1 METRRQQQK
10 QEAANAPASGLALLG
25 FPPSWEFDAAFG
37 NIWKL
42 SGRNF
47 RVALEFVN
55 AIGLLYFWSLLRS
68 PVQSCHIKG
77 RIVISYHFLI
87 SQQESI
93 QFLRTSGEKPWRT
106 SCGNSYYS
114 CGIPMATESFL
125 WIYSEAFL
133 FHRVLWNIGEQK
145 RVLML
150 PHQNLS
156 CFHL

>member
-77 RIVISYHFLI
+77 RIV
-87 SQQESI
+87 
-93 QFLRTSGEKPWRT
+93 
-106 SCGNSYYS
+106 
-114 CGIPMATESFL
+114 
-125 WIYSEAFL
+125 
-133 FHRVLWNIGEQK
+133 RV
-145 RVLML
+145 RVRSAIIFSS
-150 PHQNLS
+150 LS
-156 CFHL
+156 RSPFSS